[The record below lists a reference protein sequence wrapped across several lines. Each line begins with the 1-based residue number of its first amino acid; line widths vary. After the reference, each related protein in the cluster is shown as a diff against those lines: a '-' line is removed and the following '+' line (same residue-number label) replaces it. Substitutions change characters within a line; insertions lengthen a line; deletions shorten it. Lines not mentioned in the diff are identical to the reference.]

1 MQAANLRGLNA
12 AIKNIRRISPDLLK
26 EMNSEIKV
34 LTTGMVSD
42 AKGYAPRTVPAGL
55 SHWADSGR
63 QWKAFDGSEIV
74 KGIKVSTARN
84 KIGKNGWSSQVKL
97 MNASAAGA
105 IYETAGRK
113 NAGGQPWVGPKGGG
127 GNNYSHS
134 RNPKAGQQFIDAIE
148 RDSGM
153 TVRGPKQGRII
164 TRAFDENKAEIV
176 PAVTNAIFRAT
187 EKFNALPKGVRN
199 AKK

>member
-26 EMNSEIKV
+26 EMNREIKV

-63 QWKAFDGSEIV
+63 QWSAFDGSEIV

-97 MNASAAGA
+97 LNASAAGA

-127 GNNYSHS
+127 GKRYSHS

-148 RDSGM
+148 ADSGL
-153 TVRGPKQGRII
+153 TIRGTKQGRII
-164 TRAFDENKAEIV
+164 TKAFDENKAEIV
-176 PAVTNAIFRAT
+176 PAVTSAIFRAT

-199 AKK
+199 G

>member
-1 MQAANLRGLNA
+1 MQAAKIQGLNA
-12 AIKNIRRISPDLLK
+12 AIKNIRKISPDLLK
-26 EMNSEIKV
+26 EMNREIKV
-34 LTTGMVSD
+34 LTKEMVQD

-55 SHWADSGR
+55 SNWGDAGR
-63 QWKAFDGSEIV
+63 KWKAFDGSEIV

-113 NAGGQPWVGPKGGG
+113 NPTGQPWVGPKGGG

-134 RNPKAGQQFIDAIE
+134 RNPNAGKQFIDAIE
-148 RDSGM
+148 RDSGLI
-153 TVRGPKQGRII
+153 VRGEKQGRII

-176 PAVTNAIFRAT
+176 PAVTSAIIRAT
-187 EKFNALPKGVRN
+187 DKFNALPKKVRN
-199 AKK
+199 G

>member
-26 EMNSEIKV
+26 EMNREIKV
-34 LTTGMVSD
+34 LTKEMVTD
-42 AKGYAPRTVPAGL
+42 AKGYAPRTAPAGL

-63 QWKAFDGSEIV
+63 KWQAFDGSEIV

-84 KIGKNGWSSQVKL
+84 KIGKNGWTSQVKL
-97 MNASAAGA
+97 LNASAAGA

-113 NAGGQPWVGPKGGG
+113 NAGGQPWVGPKGPS
-127 GNNYSHS
+127 GNKYSHS

-148 RDSGM
+148 ADSGL
-153 TVRGPKQGRII
+153 TIRGPKQGRII

-176 PAVTNAIFRAT
+176 PAVTSAIFRAT

-199 AKK
+199 G

>member
-26 EMNSEIKV
+26 EMNREIKV

-63 QWKAFDGSEIV
+63 QWSAFDGSEIV

-84 KIGKNGWSSQVKL
+84 KIGTKGWSSQVKL
-97 MNASAAGA
+97 LNASAAGA

-113 NAGGQPWVGPKGGG
+113 NPQGQPHLKVAKGQKRGG
-127 GNNYSHS
+127 AVKGYSNSNN
-134 RNPKAGQQFIDAIE
+134 PEAGYWFNKQIARQ
-148 RDSGM
+148 SGLI
-153 TVRGPKQGRII
+153 VRGKQGRII
-164 TRAFDENKAEIV
+164 TKTVEDRAPYIENEMRDVIS
-176 PAVTNAIFRAT
+176 RAT
-187 EKFNALPKGVRN
+187 KMLN
-199 AKK
+199 AKLAK

>member
-1 MQAANLRGLNA
+1 MQAANLQGLNA

-26 EMNSEIKV
+26 EMNREIKV
-34 LTTGMVSD
+34 LTKEMVSD

-63 QWKAFDGSEIV
+63 QWSAFDGSEIV

-84 KIGKNGWSSQVKL
+84 KIGTKGWSSQVKL
-97 MNASAAGA
+97 LNASAAGA

-113 NAGGQPWVGPKGGG
+113 NPTGQPWVGPNGGG
-127 GNNYSHS
+127 GKHYSHS
-134 RNPKAGQQFIDAIE
+134 RNPNAGRQFIEAIE
-148 RDSGM
+148 KDSGL
-153 TVRGPKQGRII
+153 TVRGEKQGRII
-164 TRAFDENKAEIV
+164 TRAFDDNKAEIV
-176 PAVTNAIFRAT
+176 PAVTSAIFRAT

-199 AKK
+199 G

>member
-1 MQAANLRGLNA
+1 MQAANLQGLNA

-26 EMNSEIKV
+26 EMNREIKV

-63 QWKAFDGSEIV
+63 QWSAFDGSEIV

-84 KIGKNGWSSQVKL
+84 KIGNNGWSSQVKL
-97 MNASAAGA
+97 LNASAAGA

-113 NAGGQPWVGPKGGG
+113 NAGGQPWVGSKGGG

-148 RDSGM
+148 ADSGL
-153 TVRGPKQGRII
+153 TIRGSKQGRII

-176 PAVTNAIFRAT
+176 PAVTSAIFRAT

-199 AKK
+199 G